1 LFGFINNFMA
11 YSFFPNDFHN
21 LPNLQDNATMN
32 YLTQH
37 YKNLSE
43 QLQAKVNHLQN
54 LLEAYPG
61 GMTPARM
68 DVFNKGVR
76 IPFTN
81 ATPEQEARADRARG
95 LRNRANATDRRRA
108 AEDQARDEATVS
120 GMPDFHNTVIAHMA
134 TAFGDRYGQNTGHGR
149 KLTLQVA
156 EDLHKRAGEGGFR
169 DYAHAS
175 GVLHDYMQDS
185 DHVRDHK
192 EEQAILDP
200 TKYGV
205 HSDDI
210 MDVDMSD
217 EISEDHA
224 EISDDIMQ
232 GLLRKKP

>member
-1 LFGFINNFMA
+1 
-11 YSFFPNDFHN
+11 
-21 LPNLQDNATMN
+21 MN

-43 QLQAKVNHLQN
+43 QLQEKLNNLTQ

-61 GMTPARM
+61 GMTPGR
-68 DVFNKGVR
+68 DDILYK
-76 IPFTN
+76 
-81 ATPEQEARADRARG
+81 ATHPYHPAGREVASARADRANA
-95 LRNRANATDRRRA
+95 LRRRANAADKRGA

-120 GMPDFHNTVIAHMA
+120 SLPDFHNTVIAQMA
-134 TAFGDRYGQNTGHGR
+134 TAFGDRYGQNTKHGQQI
-149 KLTLQVA
+149 TLKA
-156 EDLHKRAGEGGFR
+156 AADLHKRAGEGGFR

-185 DHVRDHK
+185 DHVRDHH

-217 EISEDHA
+217 EIGEDHA
-224 EISDDIMQ
+224 EISDDVMQ

>member
-1 LFGFINNFMA
+1 
-11 YSFFPNDFHN
+11 
-21 LPNLQDNATMN
+21 MN

-43 QLQAKVNHLQN
+43 QLQEKLNNLTE

-61 GMTPARM
+61 GMTPGRM
-68 DVFNKGVR
+68 DVFNKAVR

-81 ATPEQEARADRARG
+81 ATPEQTARADRARG
-95 LRNRANATDRRRA
+95 LRNQANSTDKRRA

-169 DYAHAS
+169 DWAHANQT
-175 GVLHDYMQDS
+175 LQDYMQDS
-185 DHVRDHK
+185 THVRDHH

-200 TKYGV
+200 TKYSV
-205 HSDDI
+205 HPDDL
-210 MDVDMSD
+210 MDADMS
-217 EISEDHA
+217 EEVAEDHA
-224 EISDDIMQ
+224 EIADDVMQ
-232 GLLRKKP
+232 GLLRKRT